1 MMRKKLPAETL
12 FALACSI
19 GAAQTAE
26 PVCTMSFL
34 KGSVT
39 ESGNRPVT
47 VFYVTDGARR
57 RRRLPTALG
66 YEGISN
72 GVRDSC
78 R

>member
-1 MMRKKLPAETL
+1 MMRNKLPAATF

-47 VFYVTDGARR
+47 VF
-57 RRRLPTALG
+57 
-66 YEGISN
+66 
-72 GVRDSC
+72 
-78 R
+78 